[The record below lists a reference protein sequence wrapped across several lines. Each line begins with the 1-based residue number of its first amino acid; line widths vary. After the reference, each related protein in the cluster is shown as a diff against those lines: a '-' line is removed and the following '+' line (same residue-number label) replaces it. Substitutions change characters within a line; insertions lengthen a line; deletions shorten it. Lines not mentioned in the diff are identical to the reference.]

1 MTSRRHKAREVTL
14 QMLYQKDLN
23 PDVTSDEIKEQIQSS
38 LADEQLGQF
47 AWVLFTG
54 VTESRNMIDEQLEAI
69 ASNWSVSR
77 MPATDRNIIR
87 LGVFE
92 LFSTDTPAGV
102 VIDEALELAKTFGGQ
117 NSVAFVNGILDRLIP
132 AEKRVVRLEIAA
144 MNSSMPIDQNP
155 SLGQTS

>member
-69 ASNWSVSR
+69 AS
-77 MPATDRNIIR
+77 R
-87 LGVFE
+87 LGFADQFSE
-92 LFSTDTPAGV
+92 L
-102 VIDEALELAKTFGGQ
+102 LEL
-117 NSVAFVNGILDRLIP
+117 
-132 AEKRVVRLEIAA
+132 
-144 MNSSMPIDQNP
+144 
-155 SLGQTS
+155 

>member
-77 MPATDRNIIR
+77 MPA
-87 LGVFE
+87 
-92 LFSTDTPAGV
+92 
-102 VIDEALELAKTFGGQ
+102 LELAKTFGGQ

-144 MNSSMPIDQNP
+144 MNSSMAIDQNP